1 MKAGSHLNSS
11 NTLIV
16 GGVILFL
23 TNCFL
28 TTEPYILLLTA
39 AQQILVPMT
48 LQLIMELN
56 KKQIIFIWT
65 GLFSVLLLQ
74 VITIHT
80 GQMILSIIYL
90 LFTLTVALS
99 GLRRFLKRGFV
110 NWAEISIDIG
120 MMYLFMGGIWFF
132 IHINGINTGFSHMLN
147 WLTAIHFHYS
157 AFILPV
163 SIGLFGR
170 IHTSKLYNI
179 LVPIILAAPMLVA
192 VGITFWPLLEFISVI
207 FYIFGIYGLI
217 YLAMKTK
224 FPAFLQGLLIRI
236 SYSSLGVTIL
246 FSLIYSVGRAFGKWY
261 VTLDFMLIFHG
272 LVNCLLFGLLGII
285 GWAIHL
291 PKTKQPAWS
300 FPVSNIRGQLTPE
313 NTAKSGLVDDLSM
326 FVDIRRLPPMIVD
339 FYEHTDKYRLF
350 AAVHWAGWFK
360 PLLLIYKPVSRLIQ
374 QLNLPVSKQVVEMN
388 GTILSVNEAL
398 DGRNSPRAWIRKV
411 NGRTVFT
418 AIYSSHKTQG
428 RAYMNIAL
436 PLPFSTM
443 IGILKLD
450 CITDTLELSSTGGE
464 DPGIYL
470 AIGTWLFRLPLSE
483 NFVIEQTTKRE
494 LTAIHK
500 MKLFGV
506 PFLKIDYRII
516 TRDEA
521 KQIN

>member
-224 FPAFLQGLLIRI
+224 FPDRK
-236 SYSSLGVTIL
+236 
-246 FSLIYSVGRAFGKWY
+246 SV
-261 VTLDFMLIFHG
+261 V
-272 LVNCLLFGLLGII
+272 
-285 GWAIHL
+285 
-291 PKTKQPAWS
+291 
-300 FPVSNIRGQLTPE
+300 
-313 NTAKSGLVDDLSM
+313 
-326 FVDIRRLPPMIVD
+326 
-339 FYEHTDKYRLF
+339 
-350 AAVHWAGWFK
+350 
-360 PLLLIYKPVSRLIQ
+360 
-374 QLNLPVSKQVVEMN
+374 
-388 GTILSVNEAL
+388 
-398 DGRNSPRAWIRKV
+398 
-411 NGRTVFT
+411 
-418 AIYSSHKTQG
+418 
-428 RAYMNIAL
+428 
-436 PLPFSTM
+436 
-443 IGILKLD
+443 
-450 CITDTLELSSTGGE
+450 
-464 DPGIYL
+464 
-470 AIGTWLFRLPLSE
+470 
-483 NFVIEQTTKRE
+483 
-494 LTAIHK
+494 
-500 MKLFGV
+500 
-506 PFLKIDYRII
+506 
-516 TRDEA
+516 
-521 KQIN
+521 